1 MSFILR
7 LNFLKR
13 NKSDITDIEV
23 KASVSVFFVGMR
35 GFLGMPFEQMCVIA
49 AFMFIGSIL
58 LILLVSGSIYRRQER
73 LKKLEVKMEYECIVD
88 LVGVYLA
95 ILYAMVPTVI
105 GIVRGDFLQS
115 MMWDLACYLF
125 LQGIVAWLVVRKVRS
140 MMQK

>member
-23 KASVSVFFVGMR
+23 KASVSVFLFVGMR
-35 GFLGMPFEQMCVIA
+35 GFFGMPFEQMCVIA

-58 LILLVSGSIYRRQER
+58 LILLVSGFIYRRQER
-73 LKKLEVKMEYECIVD
+73 LKKIEVKMEYERIVD

-125 LQGIVAWLVVRKVRS
+125 LQGIVAWLVVRKILVYGP
-140 MMQK
+140 